1 VSPYRR
7 RKEEVRN
14 DGWVAWMRENTREKG
29 APTPGPFFPSPDT
42 AHAGE
47 LNSAKTC
54 KFYGCTPIYDPW
66 WSWSKLTR
74 HLVFQD
80 PTIDIMSL
88 NNQSKNI
95 NQNINLNINLVMKT
109 VRKIKNR

>member
-1 VSPYRR
+1 V
-7 RKEEVRN
+7 
-14 DGWVAWMRENTREKG
+14 
-29 APTPGPFFPSPDT
+29 
-42 AHAGE
+42 HAGE

-88 NNQSKNI
+88 NNQSKKYKSKYKSRYENC
-95 NQNINLNINLVMKT
+95 K
-109 VRKIKNR
+109 KNKE